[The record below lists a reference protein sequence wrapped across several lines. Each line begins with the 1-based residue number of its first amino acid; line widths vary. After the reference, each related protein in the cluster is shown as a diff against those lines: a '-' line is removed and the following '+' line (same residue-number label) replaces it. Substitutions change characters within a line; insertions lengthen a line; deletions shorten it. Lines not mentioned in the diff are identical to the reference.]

1 MHRMDL
7 SILDQSA
14 FNLKHNCNVLD
25 YVLAA
30 RSKKGLPS
38 VAEQNPVLDPC
49 EDNATHFVY
58 CVRLDQVKKQ
68 IINCDP
74 YNLVMLSYSK
84 AKMFDVYYTASA
96 YAITEV
102 CNMYIVI
109 LSCAWQ
115 SWGSYFR
122 KVTSY

>member
-1 MHRMDL
+1 MDL

-14 FNLKHNCNVLD
+14 FNAKHNCNVLD

-30 RSKKGLPS
+30 RSKKGLPF
-38 VAEQNPVLDPC
+38 VVEQNPVLEPC

-58 CVRLDQVKKQ
+58 CVRMDQVKKH
-68 IINCDP
+68 ISNCDP

-84 AKMFDVYYTASA
+84 AKVFDVYYTASA

-102 CNMYIVI
+102 CLVHLYYHTGCSMGLGLFLPFNITH
-109 LSCAWQ
+109 
-115 SWGSYFR
+115 G
-122 KVTSY
+122 